1 MALASTDLLLT
12 VPFAT
17 FVLYSNV
24 AIAGLSRGFHE
35 PIRTVTLRGKRGD
48 AEVVDAECALLF
60 FAYFG
65 FADEAIKNYRGVFN
79 SVAQRV
85 GYTTGG
91 GGLSG
96 LSSTG
101 CFLSS
106 LILRAYLLSAQPQIP
121 THVLLWSC
129 CPPRLHPKDTQHKRD
144 SFDSFSNMS
153 TPYGGVSPLEYD
165 AEKTR
170 MLGAGEYDG
179 GEKLTLGDVSG
190 MLPDYEASDY
200 SSSPSSA
207 SSDSASSASSVYGEE
222 EEGEEEAE
230 IEVSPLHRASV
241 TLPSPYPSQ
250 HMSGDRPVMFRCR
263 WWTQLT
269 LTLSELPLLFPLPHY

>member
-79 SVAQRV
+79 SVAQRRNLK
-85 GYTTGG
+85 YPHMSS
-91 GGLSG
+91 SG
-96 LSSTG
+96 RAALPV
-101 CFLSS
+101 F
-106 LILRAYLLSAQPQIP
+106 IL
-121 THVLLWSC
+121 
-129 CPPRLHPKDTQHKRD
+129 KDTQHKRD